1 MDYAMAMNYIEEKN
15 KLGSVPGLENIKEL
29 LHRLG
34 DPQDQCRCLQIA
46 GTNGKGSVF
55 SFVQEILLES
65 GHTVGRY
72 ISPTIFTYLERFQI
86 NKCSMGEREFAD
98 LLGVVAEKV
107 KEMEQAG
114 LHSPTAFEIETAV
127 AFLYFARHKV
137 DYALIECGM
146 GGKLDATNVIAHPVM
161 SVIASVSRDHMQ
173 FLGEKLTE
181 IAEHKAGI
189 IKENSLCI
197 TAPQEQEVIRVLR
210 DVCAQKKTELI
221 CVDEA
226 ELKILNMDMDQT
238 IFSYRGQNYTIKLL
252 GEHQIINAAVA
263 IEVAGKI
270 GGVGRDVIK
279 RGLYKTEWRGRM
291 TRVCE
296 TPDVFVDGAH
306 NEAAW
311 KYLQKA
317 VNKYFTNRKII
328 YIIGVLKDKEYKKM
342 VDILAETMSYAIA
355 VTPDT
360 PRALDKKLL
369 AEEISQRGIGTSTA
383 CSADDAVQ
391 QAMYRV
397 SVLQPEGTEEDAPVI
412 LVCGSLSFI
421 AEYLEYNWQKYSRI
435 EA

>member
-86 NKCSMGEREFAD
+86 NKCSMGECEFAE
-98 LLGVVAEKV
+98 LLGLVAEKV

-226 ELKILNMDMDQT
+226 KLKILNMDMDQT

-270 GGVGRDVIK
+270 GGVGLDVIK

-383 CSADDAVQ
+383 CSVDDAVQ

-397 SVLQPEGTEEDAPVI
+397 SVLQPEGTGEDAPVI